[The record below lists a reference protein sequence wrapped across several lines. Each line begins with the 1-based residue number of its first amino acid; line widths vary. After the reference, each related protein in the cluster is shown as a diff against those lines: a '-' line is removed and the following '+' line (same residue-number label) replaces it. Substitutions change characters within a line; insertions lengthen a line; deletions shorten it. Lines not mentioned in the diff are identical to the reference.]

1 VGVVPFARLATLLL
15 LLASAASG
23 QESAPAAA
31 VPAGSPHAVVEPAEP
46 AEPPAPGIAV
56 ASVPWDLVTLLG
68 QTVAPGDRRRLSLRA
83 GESFAGDAVDIPVL
97 VIRGTTPG
105 PTLCF
110 VAGVH
115 GDELNGIEIVRKVF
129 EEITPR
135 DLSGM
140 LLGVP
145 VANVHG
151 LRRSSRYLPDQRD
164 LNRFFPGHPGGS
176 SASRIANA
184 LFEGVVEGCDGL
196 VDFHTGSF
204 QRTNL
209 PQVRGDLRVPKILE
223 LAKGFGTGEI
233 VHSEGRAG
241 TLRRAASDAGIPAVT
256 FEAGEPLRFQH
267 KEIER
272 GAEGVRGLLAAW
284 RMVPGGQLRKS
295 HRVYYRSRWLRVND
309 GGIFLTQRK
318 LGDAVKV
325 GDVLGTVTDPVTN
338 ERGTVIAPFPGRIIG
353 MAVPQVVIP
362 GFAAFHIGVEAPAKP
377 QPQPVVESPEE
388 LPESA
393 EELRE
398 AAGASPEAP
407 AGVPPPNPEQLDP
420 EEAPE

>member
-15 LLASAASG
+15 LLAPAARS
-23 QESAPAAA
+23 QESAPTAA
-31 VPAGSPHAVVEPAEP
+31 VPAGSTPAAVEVPEPAASE
-46 AEPPAPGIAV
+46 AAIA
-56 ASVPWDLVTLLG
+56 SIPWDLVDLLG
-68 QTVAPGDRRRLSLRA
+68 QSVAPGDRRRLSLRA

-129 EEITPR
+129 EEVTPR
-135 DLSGM
+135 DVSGM
-140 LLGVP
+140 LIGVP

-209 PQVRGDLRVPKILE
+209 PQVRGDLRVPRILE

-256 FEAGEPLRFQH
+256 FEAGEPLRFQA

-272 GAEGVRGLLAAW
+272 GAEGVRGLLASW
-284 RMVPGGQLRKS
+284 RMVPGGMKRS
-295 HRVYYRSRWLRVND
+295 NHRVYYRSRWLRVND

-338 ERGTVIAPFPGRIIG
+338 ERGTVIAPFQGRIIG

-377 QPQPVVESPEE
+377 EPAPVVESPEE
-388 LPESA
+388 LPESP

-398 AAGASPEAP
+398 APEPLPQAP
-407 AGVPPPNPEQLDP
+407 AAVPPPNPEQLDP

>member
-1 VGVVPFARLATLLL
+1 MRVGPIARLATLLL
-15 LLASAASG
+15 LLAAGARAQG
-23 QESAPAAA
+23 NDPAAA
-31 VPAGSPHAVVEPAEP
+31 VESGAPAAT
-46 AEPPAPGIAV
+46 I
-56 ASVPWDLVTLLG
+56 ASVPWAEVELLG

-97 VIRGTTPG
+97 VVRGTTPG
-105 PTLCF
+105 PTLCL

-129 EEITPR
+129 EDLAPR
-135 DLSGM
+135 DVSGM
-140 LLGVP
+140 LVGVP

-184 LFEGVVEGCDGL
+184 LFESVVEPCDAL

-209 PQVRGDLRVPKILE
+209 PQVRGDLNHPRILE
-223 LAKGFGTGEI
+223 LAKGFGIGEI
-233 VHSEGRAG
+233 VHSPGRAG

-256 FEAGEPLRFQH
+256 FEAGEPLRFQAE
-267 KEIER
+267 EIGR
-272 GAEGVRGLLAAW
+272 GVTGLRGLLASM
-284 RMVPGGQLRKS
+284 RMTKGGLPRRP
-295 HRVYYRSRWLRVND
+295 HRIYYRSRWLRVND
-309 GGIFLTQRK
+309 GGIFLTERK
-318 LGDAVKV
+318 LGDAVQV
-325 GDVLGTVTDPVTN
+325 GDPLGTVIDPITN
-338 ERGTVIAPFPGRIIG
+338 ERSTVIAPFRGRIIG

-362 GFAAFHIGVEAPAKP
+362 GFAAFHIGIEQPGTEPELEPVEP
-377 QPQPVVESPEE
+377 PVHEPR
-388 LPESA
+388 PD
-393 EELRE
+393 
-398 AAGASPEAP
+398 
-407 AGVPPPNPEQLDP
+407 QLDP

>member
-1 VGVVPFARLATLLL
+1 MCLATLLL
-15 LLASAASG
+15 LAAAARA
-23 QESAPAAA
+23 QDNAPAA
-31 VPAGSPHAVVEPAEP
+31 SVEPSA
-46 AEPPAPGIAV
+46 APPSV
-56 ASVPWDLVTLLG
+56 ASVPWDLVELLG
-68 QTVAPGDRRRLSLRA
+68 QSVAPGDRRRLSLRA
-83 GESFAGDAVDIPVL
+83 GESFAGDAVEIPVL

-105 PTLCF
+105 PTLCL

-129 EEITPR
+129 ETVGPR

-176 SASRIANA
+176 SASRIASG
-184 LFEGVVEGCDGL
+184 LFENVVERCDLL

-209 PQVRGDLRVPKILE
+209 PQVRGDLHSPRILE
-223 LAKGFGTGEI
+223 LSKGFSIGEI
-233 VHSEGRAG
+233 VHSTGRAG
-241 TLRRAASDAGIPAVT
+241 TLRRAAVDAGIPAVT
-256 FEAGEPLRFQH
+256 FEAGEPLRFQAE
-267 KEIER
+267 EIER
-272 GAEGVRGLLAAW
+272 GVAGLRGLLASL
-284 RMVPGGQLRKS
+284 RMTAGGPLARP
-295 HRVYYRSRWLRVND
+295 HRIYYRSRWLRVND
-309 GGIFLTQRK
+309 GGIFLTERK

-325 GDVLGTVTDPVTN
+325 GDPLGTVTDPVTN
-338 ERGTVIAPFPGRIIG
+338 ERSTVIAPFRGRIIG

-362 GFAAFHIGVEAPAKP
+362 GFAAFHIGIEEPGPEGPEAEPQAPA
-377 QPQPVVESPEE
+377 
-388 LPESA
+388 A
-393 EELRE
+393 EPR
-398 AAGASPEAP
+398 PD
-407 AGVPPPNPEQLDP
+407 QLDP